1 MSWFGTFFDDRQEP
15 EKSPNK
21 SPKHRTGLGGRGPRK
36 SRSTT
41 LPTPGG
47 LENRLPQ
54 EPSGG
59 STTLPTP
66 GGLKDRPATT
76 PTDEIPIQEPSG
88 GSMMLPNPGGTTNSL
103 AKGLISNLPR

>member
-66 GGLKDRPATT
+66 GG
-76 PTDEIPIQEPSG
+76 
-88 GSMMLPNPGGTTNSL
+88 TTNSL